1 MHIKKGKLFMK
12 VLKIVNGRCY
22 FSTDGTTDKPISD
35 IGKDDLLKILDMIYL
50 EQEYEID
57 PIDSS
62 TVIHNDVE
70 KIIYESVY
78 HKIKDFISKVQELRL
93 EVENEFK
100 EAKEK
105 YIS

>member
-1 MHIKKGKLFMK
+1 MKKGKSFMK

-50 EQEYEID
+50 EKEHEID

-78 HKIKDFISKVQELRL
+78 HKIKDFISKVQGLRL